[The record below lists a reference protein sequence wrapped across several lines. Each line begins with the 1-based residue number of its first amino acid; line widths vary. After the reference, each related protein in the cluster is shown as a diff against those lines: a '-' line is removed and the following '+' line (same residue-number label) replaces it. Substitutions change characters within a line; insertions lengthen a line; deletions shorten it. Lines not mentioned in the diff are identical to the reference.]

1 MNTVLILIFLCITI
15 LALIGSLIRL
25 CIMRAKIKILT
36 NELNTEKD
44 VITPFNSSKECRFS
58 QLSTQDIFF
67 YMGDYYIKIENL
79 TELQCT
85 KCVVDNAVS
94 LSTGQ
99 TDYFPSDVKVCFDP
113 HWHLKVVKTYQG
125 YSISMSKSEE
135 EKVSVFGKQRLKECK
150 KILSKYKY
158 K

>member
-1 MNTVLILIFLCITI
+1 MDTVLVLIFLCITV

-36 NELNTEKD
+36 NELNAEKD
-44 VITPFNSSKECRFS
+44 VTTFGSSKECRFS
-58 QLSTQDIFF
+58 QLGAQDVFF
-67 YMGDYYIKIENL
+67 YGGDYYIKIENL
-79 TELQCT
+79 TELKCI

>member
-1 MNTVLILIFLCITI
+1 MDTVLVLIFLCTTV

-36 NELNTEKD
+36 NELNAEKD
-44 VITPFNSSKECRFS
+44 IVTFSSGKECRFS
-58 QLSTQDIFF
+58 QLGAQDVFF
-67 YMGDYYIKIENL
+67 YGGDYYIKIKNL
-79 TELQCT
+79 TELKCI

-99 TDYFPSDVKVCFDP
+99 TDWFPPDAKVYFDP
-113 HWHLKVVKTYQG
+113 HWHLKVVKTCQG
-125 YSISMSKSEE
+125 YSISISKSQE
-135 EKVSVFGKQRLKECK
+135 EKVPVFGKQRLKECK